1 MSEKLN
7 ILWITDNKDTVFSM
21 MSMYAINSIN
31 RGCWNHINVILWG
44 ASVKLVANG

>member
-7 ILWITDNKDTVFSM
+7 ILWITDNKNTVFNM

-31 RGCWNHINVILWG
+31 RG
-44 ASVKLVANG
+44 